1 MATEPVT
8 TRPRNRIGQ
17 RLEGLLFY
25 LLLATAIGLA
35 GWLSQ
40 HYQSVFD
47 WSDRSRNSLTSASQ
61 QLLERLEGPV
71 QIRSFAPDNP
81 QLRERIRAVIEPYQR
96 VRPNITLEFINPS
109 LQPELTRELGIRRA
123 GELHLSYQGRS
134 ENLSIL
140 NEQQI
145 SNSIQRLIQQGQRWI
160 ATIEGHG
167 ERRLNG
173 KANHDLGDFGAAL
186 QRKGYRIQPLQLST
200 QPMIPRNTALLVIAG
215 PRIDY
220 LPAETA
226 LIRDYLA
233 QGGNLLWL
241 TDPGPQHG
249 IPALLA
255 DLQLKIL
262 PGTVVDAN
270 AARLGLDNPAFALVS
285 KFPDHPATDQFR
297 LVTIYPFA
305 AALEANPTG
314 EWRATPL
321 LQTAPGSWNETSE
334 LVGELQRDGDLG
346 ERPGPLTLGYAFSR
360 QQPGRTQ
367 RLLVLGD
374 GDFLSNAYLGNGGN
388 LDLGLNLVR
397 WLSGDDNLLD
407 IPARTAPDTRLN
419 LSRTAGAIIGLGFL
433 FVVPLLLITTGLLIW
448 WRRRQA

>member
-1 MATEPVT
+1 MVTEAI
-8 TRPRNRIGQ
+8 TRKPRKRLGQ

-61 QLLERLEGPV
+61 QLLERLEGPL
-71 QIRSFAPDNP
+71 QIRSFAPDEP
-81 QLRERIRAVIEPYQR
+81 QLRQRIRAVIEPYQR
-96 VRPNITLEFINPS
+96 VRPDITLEFINPS
-109 LQPELTRELGIRRA
+109 LQPELTRELGIRRS

-145 SNSIQRLIQQGQRWI
+145 SNTIQRLIQQGQRWI
-160 ATIEGHG
+160 ATLEGHG

-173 KANHDLGDFGAAL
+173 KANHDLGDFGTAL
-186 QRKGYRIQPLQLST
+186 RRKGYRIQPLQLST

-220 LPAETA
+220 LPSETA
-226 LIRDYLA
+226 LIRDYLTR
-233 QGGNLLWL
+233 GGNLLWL

-249 IPALLA
+249 IA
-255 DLQLKIL
+255 DLLSELQLNIL

-314 EWRATPL
+314 DWQATPL

-360 QQPGRTQ
+360 QQSDHTQ
-367 RLLVLGD
+367 RLIVLGD

-397 WLSGDDNLLD
+397 WLSGDHNLLD

-419 LSRTAGAIIGLGFL
+419 LSRNAGAVIGLGFL